1 MIRYQ
6 IIGTLLL
13 LSTLVTACGKG
24 QDTAKAS
31 APPPSSVQV
40 QTLQTKVLEDSTEY
54 VGTLQAAQTIQ
65 LVPQIQGR
73 IRQVLVNPGAQVK
86 QGDPIFLLDPDVTL
100 PQVKSAQATVSA
112 NIAARNTAAK
122 QLQAAEAALTSSQA
136 EYQLAQ
142 VNNARYQYLAQQGA
156 VGQATAQQYA
166 TTVRVNLAQVNQNQ
180 AQVNAARAAL
190 AQADE
195 NVRKAQADL
204 QTAQVSLNFKTVAA
218 PISGTVGDFTL
229 KTGDYVTSGQVL
241 TTINQN
247 NFFDLQIPIPINRAK
262 QLRVGLPVQLLDPT
276 TGEQLSSGNIYFVSP
291 QTNANAQSISTKARF
306 PNANGKLR
314 DSQYVKGRV
323 IWSTTPG
330 VLVPTVAVT
339 PIGAQNFVFV
349 AQEKTVN
356 GKNQMVAHQVP
367 VTLGQIQGQSYQVLR
382 GLKPGDTVIVSG
394 ILRLKEGSPINP
406 QTGGSSG

>member
-6 IIGTLLL
+6 LISAALL
-13 LSTLVTACGKG
+13 LSTLATACSKG
-24 QDTAKAS
+24 GNSAKAS
-31 APPPSSVQV
+31 APPPSHVQV
-40 QTLQTKVLEDSTEY
+40 QTLQTNTLEDSTEY

-86 QGDPIFLLDPDVTL
+86 QGDPVFLLDPDVTL

-122 QLQAAEAALTSSQA
+122 QLQAAQSALTSAQA
-136 EYQLAQ
+136 QYQLAQ
-142 VNNARYQYLAQQGA
+142 VNNTRYQYLAQQGA
-156 VGQATAQQYA
+156 VGVATAQQYA

-204 QTAQVSLNFKTVAA
+204 QTARVSLNFKTVVA

-247 NFFDLQIPIPINRAK
+247 NFFDLQIPIPINYAG
-262 QLRVGLPVQLLDPT
+262 QLHPGLPVQLLDPT
-276 TGEQLSSGNIYFVSP
+276 TGAQLSTGNIYFVSP
-291 QTNANAQSISTKARF
+291 QTNPTAQSISTKARF
-306 PNANGKLR
+306 SNANGRLR

-323 IWSTTPG
+323 IWSTKPG
-330 VLVPTVAVT
+330 VLVPTVAVA
-339 PIGAQNFVFV
+339 PIGAQSFVFV
-349 AQEKTVN
+349 VQEKTVN
-356 GKNQMVAHQVP
+356 GKNQTVARQVP
-367 VTLGQIQGQSYQVLR
+367 VTLGDIQGQSYQVVR
-382 GLKPGDTVIVSG
+382 GLKAGDEVIVSG
-394 ILRLKEGSPINP
+394 VQKLRDGSPVTP
-406 QTGGSSG
+406 QTGGTSS

>member
-1 MIRYQ
+1 
-6 IIGTLLL
+6 
-13 LSTLVTACGKG
+13 LVTACGKG
-24 QDTAKAS
+24 QASAKAS
-31 APPPSSVQV
+31 APPSSVQV

-122 QLQAAEAALTSSQA
+122 QLQAAEAGLTSAQA
-136 EYQLAQ
+136 QYQLAQ

-156 VGQATAQQYA
+156 IDRATAQQYA
-166 TTVRVNLAQVNQNQ
+166 TTVRVDLAAVNQNQ

-218 PISGTVGDFTL
+218 PISGTVADFTL
-229 KTGDYVTSGQVL
+229 KKGDYVTSGQVL

-247 NFFDLQIPIPINRAK
+247 EFFDLQIPIPINRAK

-306 PNANGKLR
+306 PNANGRLR

-349 AQEKTVN
+349 AQERMVN

-367 VTLGQIQGQSYQVLR
+367 VTTGQIQGQSYQVLR
-382 GLKPGDTVIVSG
+382 GLKPGDKVIVSG
-394 ILRLKEGSPINP
+394 ILRLKEGSPITP